1 MLSLRQL
8 QYLVAVADEL
18 HFRRAAEAC
27 NVSQPALSA
36 QIQQL
41 EEGLGAQL
49 VERSQRKVILTSI
62 GRDAVARA
70 REILA
75 QVDALQESVREQV
88 PPLSGTLRL
97 GVIPTVGPYV
107 LPALLP
113 RVRSLFPKVELYL
126 REDKTAELVSQ
137 LRAGQID
144 LALLALPV
152 AGNDLHTMPLF
163 DDPFVLAMPE
173 GHELAR
179 QQNVCEA
186 DLIGRRLL
194 LLDDGHC
201 LRDHALQVCALAGA
215 GDTGDFSATS
225 LNTLVQMVANGLGLT
240 LMPALA
246 LDVELRSDSGLEV
259 RCFTDPQPSRQIG
272 LLWRRSSLR
281 KADFHAFAEVIG
293 RQVEMRVI
301 GRSVS

>member
-1 MLSLRQL
+1 MFSLRQL
-8 QYLVAVADEL
+8 RYLVAVADEL

-49 VERSQRKVILTSI
+49 VERSQRKVILTPI

-75 QVDALQESVREQV
+75 QADALQESVREQV
-88 PPLSGTLRL
+88 PPLSGTLRR

-137 LRAGQID
+137 LRSGQID
-144 LALLALPV
+144 LALLALPI

-179 QQNVCEA
+179 QQNVCES

-215 GDTGDFSATS
+215 GTTEDFSATS

-246 LDVELRSDSGLEV
+246 LEVELRSDSGLEV
-259 RCFTDPQPSRQIG
+259 RRFTDPQPSRQVG

-293 RQVEMRVI
+293 RQVEMRMI
-301 GRSVS
+301 DCSVS